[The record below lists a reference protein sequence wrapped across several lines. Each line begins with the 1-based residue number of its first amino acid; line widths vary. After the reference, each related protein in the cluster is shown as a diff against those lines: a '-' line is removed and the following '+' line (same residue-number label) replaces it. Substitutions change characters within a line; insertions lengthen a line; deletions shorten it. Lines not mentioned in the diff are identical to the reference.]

1 MSDNTEQLDID
12 GRWNLEI
19 TRLGQ
24 ALNAQI
30 DPNDPRLQP
39 VKRLFPIFEHLMQ
52 ADPKEFMQLKEVNLD
67 PNNPELVDAFNKG
80 RVINSSMLLLSLI
93 KNHLEN

>member
-1 MSDNTEQLDID
+1 MPDNAEQLDLD

-19 TRLGQ
+19 ARLGE
-24 ALNAQI
+24 ALGRKIIPA
-30 DPNDPRLQP
+30 DPRLQP

-52 ADPKEFMQLKEVNLD
+52 ADPKEFMKLNEVNLD

-93 KNHLEN
+93 KNHLED